1 MEASPTKTYHLFECI
16 GIELE
21 YMIVDKQ
28 NLNPLPITDQV
39 IIQKNGLI
47 TDELSN
53 GPISWSNELVLHVI
67 ELKTTNPALNTEGL
81 SYMMH
86 QNVLEINEILA
97 SKGAQLLPTAMHP
110 MLNPLKDLKLWPHH
124 RNEIYEKYNEIFNC
138 KGHGWGNLQSM
149 HINLPFGND
158 EEFYRLHEAIRHLM
172 PLIPALT
179 ASSPLFEGKRG
190 EFLDNRLAFYEKNQ
204 AKIPSITGKVI
215 PESMIDK
222 ADYEQNLLQKIY
234 DDIKPYDSEGVLQEE
249 WLNSRGAITRFD
261 RNAIEIRIIDLQ
273 ECPKADIAIAELVVQ
288 ALKVLVEKTTD
299 FNALSSEK
307 LYDIYRKAL
316 ESGAD
321 ALLEDISYLKLFDD
335 TIEKPI
341 SIKELWKRIISQ
353 IYLSGDSEGV
363 IQYILS
369 QGNLSERILKNLSAT
384 DFSTEAISKEY
395 QKLAKCLQNNIIYDV
410 K

>member
-1 MEASPTKTYHLFECI
+1 MAVSPTKTYHLFECI

-21 YMIVDKQ
+21 YMIVDKKT
-28 NLNPLPITDQV
+28 LAPLPITDQL
-39 IIQKNGLI
+39 IIQKSGSI

-53 GPISWSNELVLHVI
+53 GPISWSNELVLHVV

-97 SKGAQLLPTAMHP
+97 EHGAQLLPTAMHP
-110 MLNPLKDLKLWPHH
+110 LLNPLKDLKLWPHH

-158 EEFYRLHEAIRHLM
+158 EEFYSLHEAIRHLM

-179 ASSPLFEGKRG
+179 ASSPIFEGKKG
-190 EFLDNRLAFYEKNQ
+190 EFLDNRLAFYEENQ

-215 PESMIDK
+215 PESMKDK
-222 ADYEQNLLQKIY
+222 ADYEENLLQKIY
-234 DDIKPYDSEGVLQEE
+234 EDIKPYDAEGILQEE

-273 ECPKADIAIAELVVQ
+273 ECPKADLAIAELIVQ
-288 ALKVLVEKTTD
+288 SLKTLVERTAD
-299 FNALSSEK
+299 FKALSSEK
-307 LYDIYRKAL
+307 LYLIYRNAL
-316 ESGAD
+316 KTGAE
-321 ALLEDISYLKLFDD
+321 ALIDDIPYLQLFDKS
-335 TIEKPI
+335 IQSPI
-341 SIKELWKRIISQ
+341 SIKELWKKIIAQ
-353 IYLSGDSEGV
+353 INLSDDTEG
-363 IQYILS
+363 IIHFILE
-369 QGNLSERILKNLSAT
+369 QGNLSERILKNLAST
-384 DFSTEAISKEY
+384 DFGQVAIRKEY
-395 QKLAKCLQNNIIYDV
+395 QKLAECLASNQMYNVN
-410 K
+410 

>member
-1 MEASPTKTYHLFECI
+1 MEASATKTYHLFECI

-21 YMIVDKQ
+21 YMIVDKKT
-28 NLNPLPITDQV
+28 LNPLPITDQV
-39 IIQKNGLI
+39 IITKNGLI

-81 SYMMH
+81 SYQMH
-86 QNVLEINEILA
+86 QNVLEINEILEA
-97 SKGAQLLPTAMHP
+97 HGAQLLPTAMHP
-110 MLNPLKDLKLWPHH
+110 LLNPLKDLKLWPHH

-179 ASSPLFEGKRG
+179 ASSPLYEGGKG
-190 EFLDNRLAFYEKNQ
+190 EYLDNRLAFYEKNQ

-215 PESMIDK
+215 PESMKDK
-222 ADYEQNLLQKIY
+222 VDYEQNLLQKIY
-234 DDIKPYDSEGVLQEE
+234 DDIKPYDGEGILQEE

-273 ECPKADIAIAELVVQ
+273 ECPKTDLAIAELVVQ
-288 ALKVLVEKTTD
+288 ALKVLVERTKD
-299 FNALSSEK
+299 FQALSSEK
-307 LYDIYRKAL
+307 LYSIYRNAL
-316 ESGAD
+316 EIGGESMI
-321 ALLEDISYLKLFDD
+321 EDLNYLQLFDKN
-335 TIEKPI
+335 IQEPI
-341 SIKELWKRIISQ
+341 SIKELWKKIISQ
-353 IYLSGDSEGV
+353 IYLSEDSEG
-363 IQYILS
+363 IIHYILA
-369 QGNLSERILKNLSAT
+369 QGNLSERILKNLA
-384 DFSTEAISKEY
+384 STNFDINAIQIEY
-395 QKLAKCLQNNIIYDV
+395 QKLAECLRNNQIYDV